1 MSWSLYELSRHPEV
15 QASLREEVLS
25 VLGGRSTLAAADV
38 ARMPL
43 LKATIK
49 EVLRYNSE
57 GFTSQDVKFSISCL
71 IKLLNFCFPDCT
83 LLFLPM
89 LESLQTET
97 SRSEATSS
105 LKK

>member
-25 VLGGRSTLAAADV
+25 VMDGRSVPEAADV

-49 EVLRYNSE
+49 EVLRYDKS
-57 GFTSQDVKFSISCL
+57 GFSSFPEEVFNLQVCLYYRTFVFQVVPCYSCQR
-71 IKLLNFCFPDCT
+71 KSHCRERRPGRR
-83 LLFLPM
+83 LPPP
-89 LESLQTET
+89 
-97 SRSEATSS
+97 
-105 LKK
+105 